1 VARKNLLASVT
12 KFDAPQESEAR
23 AEYTRRGASRS
34 MLISIDELAE
44 NAKKMADGEVI
55 VSLDAG
61 LIDGSFVSDR
71 IDEDEEDYDRLRDA
85 IKAQGQLTP
94 VLVRPHGAGRYMI
107 VYGHRRVRVA
117 RELGVPVRAVVKNL
131 EDIAHVI
138 AQGQENTARANLSF
152 IEKALFGKKL
162 LDMGQS
168 KDTIKAALTIDDTLL
183 SRMLS
188 VAETVPASVL
198 DAIGA
203 ARTVGRDRWEDLKK
217 LVQNPAKAEDAKAIV
232 RSEDFLQ
239 KEGADRFNFL
249 LAELKAGR
257 RRLQRKAGA
266 TSWVPEDRLVA
277 ADIRNT
283 GKSFSLSLRSK
294 HAGEFGEYISSNLER
309 LYAAFKAAKARNE

>member
-266 TSWVPEDRLVA
+266 TSWVAEDRLVA

>member
-1 VARKNLLASVT
+1 VARKNLLSSVT
-12 KFDAPQESEAR
+12 NFDAPQESEAR

-168 KDTIKAALTIDDTLL
+168 KGTIKAALTIDDTLL

-217 LVQNPAKAEDAKAIV
+217 LVQNPVKAEDARAIV

-257 RRLQRKAGA
+257 RPQRKAVA

-283 GKSFSLSLRSK
+283 GKTFSLSLRSK

>member
-1 VARKNLLASVT
+1 
-12 KFDAPQESEAR
+12 
-23 AEYTRRGASRS
+23 
-34 MLISIDELAE
+34 
-44 NAKKMADGEVI
+44 
-55 VSLDAG
+55 
-61 LIDGSFVSDR
+61 
-71 IDEDEEDYDRLRDA
+71 
-85 IKAQGQLTP
+85 
-94 VLVRPHGAGRYMI
+94 
-107 VYGHRRVRVA
+107 
-117 RELGVPVRAVVKNL
+117 VPVRAVVKNL

-188 VAETVPASVL
+188 VVEAVPASVL

-257 RRLQRKAGA
+257 RPQRKAVT

-283 GKSFSLSLRSK
+283 GKTFSLSLRSK
-294 HAGEFGEYISSNLER
+294 HAGEFGEYISANLER

>member
-131 EDIAHVI
+131 EDIAHII

>member
-12 KFDAPQESEAR
+12 NFDAAQESEAR
-23 AEYTRRGASRS
+23 ADYTRRGASRS
-34 MLISIDELAE
+34 MLMSIDELAE

-71 IDEDEEDYDRLRDA
+71 IDEDEEDYARLRDA
-85 IKAQGQLTP
+85 IKAQGQSTP
-94 VLVRPHGAGRYMI
+94 VLVRPHGVGRYMI

-188 VAETVPASVL
+188 VVETVPASVL

-239 KEGADRFNFL
+239 KESADRFNFL

-257 RRLQRKAGA
+257 RPQRKAVT

-283 GKSFSLSLRSK
+283 GKTFSLSLRSK

-309 LYAAFKAAKARNE
+309 LYAVFKAAKARNE